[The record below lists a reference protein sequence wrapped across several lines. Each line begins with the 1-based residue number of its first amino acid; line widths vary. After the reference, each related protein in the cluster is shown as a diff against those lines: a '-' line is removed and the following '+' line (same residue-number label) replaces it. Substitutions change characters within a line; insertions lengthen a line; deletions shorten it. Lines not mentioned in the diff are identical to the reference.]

1 MMPSEWHDWHDFYM
15 LLGTAS
21 AALVALL
28 FVAVSIGA
36 TFLTP
41 ERSVATRTFMS
52 PVVFHF
58 STLLLTSLI
67 ATVPSHTALSLA
79 IGIALVAIAGLGYT
93 SVVLVGL
100 ARASISDIADR
111 FGYGFLPLASYSVM
125 LAAASLAISRAM
137 LAADIL
143 AGALLVLLAV
153 NIRNAWDLML
163 AFAVRSPASAPIPER
178 APMRHDCFAVFQ
190 SPALLPLAR
199 LPIEKLALE
208 NRAKRR
214 VRKAVE
220 PSDWVQFLHVDIAIR
235 HA

>member
-1 MMPSEWHDWHDFYM
+1 M

-36 TFLTP
+36 SFLTP

-58 STLLLTSLI
+58 STLLLISLI
-67 ATVPSHTALSLA
+67 AMVPSHTTMSLA
-79 IGIALVAIAGLGYT
+79 IGIALVAVAGLAYT
-93 SVVLVGL
+93 TVVLVGL

-111 FGYGFLPLASYSVM
+111 LGYGIIPLASYLAI
-125 LAAASLAISRAM
+125 LAAAGLVISRAA

-143 AGALLVLLAV
+143 AAALLLLLAV

-163 AFAVRSPASAPIPER
+163 AFARQVAS
-178 APMRHDCFAVFQ
+178 
-190 SPALLPLAR
+190 
-199 LPIEKLALE
+199 KG
-208 NRAKRR
+208 
-214 VRKAVE
+214 
-220 PSDWVQFLHVDIAIR
+220 SDT
-235 HA
+235 

>member
-36 TFLTP
+36 SFLTP

-58 STLLLTSLI
+58 STLLLISLI
-67 ATVPSHTALSLA
+67 AMVPSHTALSLT
-79 IGIALVAIAGLGYT
+79 IGITIVAIAGLAYT
-93 SVVLVGL
+93 TVVLVGL
-100 ARASISDIADR
+100 ARASISDAADR
-111 FGYGFLPLASYSVM
+111 FGYGFCPLASYLAM
-125 LAAASLAISRAM
+125 LGAAGLVISRAI

-143 AGALLVLLAV
+143 AAALLLLLAV

-163 AFAVRSPASAPIPER
+163 SFARQVASK
-178 APMRHDCFAVFQ
+178 
-190 SPALLPLAR
+190 S
-199 LPIEKLALE
+199 
-208 NRAKRR
+208 
-214 VRKAVE
+214 
-220 PSDWVQFLHVDIAIR
+220 SDT
-235 HA
+235 